1 MRIVKKTLVMLSLIF
16 TLIGLLTF
24 VMTYQN
30 IGFNEQ
36 FFEKWLTA
44 TLWSATT
51 MAPVGFLMIAII
63 SKIVS
68 IALPK
73 ATESKQNFVIGVSM
87 AVIMESIMAL
97 VTTINNIDV
106 KTVTELTVYW
116 WQAFVI
122 ALPLGLLISLIMSLF
137 VKPKLERY
145 MAN

>member
-1 MRIVKKTLVMLSLIF
+1 MKIIKKALVMLSLIF

-24 VMTYQN
+24 AMTYQN

-36 FFEKWLTA
+36 FFEKWLTS

-51 MAPVGFLMIAII
+51 MAPLGFIMIAII
-63 SKIVS
+63 SKLVS

-73 ATESKQNFVIGVSM
+73 ATESRQNFVIGVSM
-87 AVIMESIMAL
+87 AVIMESIMTL
-97 VTTINNIDV
+97 VTTINNIDIN
-106 KTVTELTVYW
+106 TVTELTIYW

-137 VKPKLERY
+137 VKPRLDRY
-145 MAN
+145 MAS

>member
-1 MRIVKKTLVMLSLIF
+1 MKIIKKALVMLSLIF

-24 VMTYQN
+24 AMTYQN

-36 FFEKWLTA
+36 FFEKWLTS

-51 MAPVGFLMIAII
+51 MAPLGFIMIAII
-63 SKIVS
+63 SKLVS

-73 ATESKQNFVIGVSM
+73 AIESRQNFVIGVSM
-87 AVIMESIMAL
+87 AVIMESIMTL
-97 VTTINNIDV
+97 VTTINNIDIN
-106 KTVTELTVYW
+106 TVTELAIYW

-137 VKPKLERY
+137 VKPRLDRY
-145 MAN
+145 MAS